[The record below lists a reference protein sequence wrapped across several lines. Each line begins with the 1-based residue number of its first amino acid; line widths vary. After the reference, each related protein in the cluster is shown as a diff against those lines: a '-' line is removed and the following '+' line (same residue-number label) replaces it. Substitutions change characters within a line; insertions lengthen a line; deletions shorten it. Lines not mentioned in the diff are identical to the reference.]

1 MFSFTILKKK
11 QAIDYGQVSDKVVDK
26 LSRFQ
31 EDLRLCQKGIF
42 SKEDILKIYG
52 NEVDIKTLE
61 ESINIL
67 NCIEVINDILMIKQ
81 ERAAKV
87 FMKHLENFEK
97 YLTLAY
103 KNNKNIK
110 IVRIVDRKIVTL
122 DEMRLTYEYDPH
134 KDKYKII
141 SIDYFVK
148 T

>member
-1 MFSFTILKKK
+1 M
-11 QAIDYGQVSDKVVDK
+11 VSCDK

-31 EDLRLCQKGIF
+31 QDLRLCQKGIF

-61 ESINIL
+61 ESINML
-67 NCIEVINDILMIKQ
+67 NYIEIINDIMMIKQ

-97 YLTLAY
+97 YLTLACE
-103 KNNKNIK
+103 NNKNIK
-110 IVRIVDRKIVTL
+110 LERIVDRKIVTL
-122 DEMRLTYEYDPH
+122 DEMRLIYEYDTH

-141 SIDYFVK
+141 SIDYR
-148 T
+148 

>member
-1 MFSFTILKKK
+1 MVFC
-11 QAIDYGQVSDKVVDK
+11 DK

-31 EDLRLCQKGIF
+31 QDLRLCQKGIF

-52 NEVDIKTLE
+52 NEVDIKALE
-61 ESINIL
+61 ESINLL
-67 NCIEVINDILMIKQ
+67 NCIEITMDIMMMKK
-81 ERAAKV
+81 ERVTKV

-103 KNNKNIK
+103 ENNKNIK
-110 IVRIVDRKIVTL
+110 LVRIKDRKIITL
-122 DEMRLTYEYDPH
+122 DEMRLIYEYDTH

>member
-1 MFSFTILKKK
+1 M
-11 QAIDYGQVSDKVVDK
+11 VDK

-31 EDLRLCQKGIF
+31 EDLRLCQKGF
-42 SKEDILKIYG
+42 LSKEDILKIYG

-67 NCIEVINDILMIKQ
+67 NCIEVSNDIFMIKQ
-81 ERAAKV
+81 ERTAKV

-110 IVRIVDRKIVTL
+110 IVRIADRKIVTL
-122 DEMRLTYEYDPH
+122 DEMRLTYEYDPR

-141 SIDYFVK
+141 TIDYR

>member
-1 MFSFTILKKK
+1 
-11 QAIDYGQVSDKVVDK
+11 VVDK

-31 EDLRLCQKGIF
+31 EDLRLCQKGF
-42 SKEDILKIYG
+42 LSKEDILKIYG

-67 NCIEVINDILMIKQ
+67 NCIEVSNDIFMIKQ
-81 ERAAKV
+81 ERTAKV

-110 IVRIVDRKIVTL
+110 IVRIADRKIVTL
-122 DEMRLTYEYDPH
+122 DEMRLTYEYDPR

-141 SIDYFVK
+141 TIDYR

>member
-1 MFSFTILKKK
+1 M
-11 QAIDYGQVSDKVVDK
+11 VDK

-31 EDLRLCQKGIF
+31 QDLRLCQKGIF

-52 NEVDIKTLE
+52 NEVDIKALE

-67 NCIEVINDILMIKQ
+67 NCIEVINDIMMIKQ

-87 FMKHLENFEK
+87 FMKQLENFEK

-103 KNNKNIK
+103 KNNKNIE
-110 IVRIVDRKIVTL
+110 IVRIKDRKIVTL

-148 T
+148 I